1 MIEFTNLFIEGFC
14 SISKLELPL
23 NTKGITVI
31 RGANGFGK
39 STVFSALVWAIYGKN
54 IKGNSE
60 VNTWKKLQPKGYT
73 GTKVELFFMK
83 DNKIHRIIR
92 CYNYK
97 AEVDGSIG
105 GSKLIYQI
113 EGSNVS
119 DRGKKNIQDI
129 ITKDVGISYSL
140 FLNSILFGQGLK
152 RLIQESGTNQRDI
165 FEEIFELGFLT
176 KAKDIAYKKYKE
188 VLSNY
193 DLSNSQYKSLLSQIS
208 ILEDTN
214 SKLSEKESNFESS
227 KLRNIKALKV
237 KLHEF
242 QVKSKSLEKQLDGFH
257 DEVSLNDSIES
268 YRKKILKQQDKLG
281 KSKATLNIS
290 LEDLINQIIKLLKL
304 KEYDASLNKL
314 LMLQKAFKVQEKC
327 KTKIGE
333 YKSILSEISNDKYKR
348 SVVKKDLKYAND
360 QVDYYKSQIS
370 EKEDED
376 PDFKSIHTENLGKI
390 KKLRKEASS
399 IKKEL
404 DIYEEDCSIYK
415 WAYTEPLG
423 SNGIKS
429 YLFESCLHQLNEVLE
444 TYSEVLGFSI
454 KFDIDL
460 TTTRKEFKTILHFGG
475 QEVPYEDLSGGQKQ
489 LVNLAM
495 AFSMNTLM
503 SQAHGINIAFLDEV
517 FESLS
522 SDNIEI
528 VINLIKRVYKDK
540 TLFLIT
546 HQDSLPI
553 SNSRILRVRREKGL
567 SIYEQ

>member
-14 SISKLELPL
+14 SIPQLELPL

-39 STVFSALVWAIYGKN
+39 STIFSALVWVIYGKN

-60 VNTWKKLQPKGYT
+60 VNTWKKFQPKNYT
-73 GTKVELFFMK
+73 GTRVELFFMK
-83 DNKIHRIIR
+83 DNQIHRIIR

-97 AEVDGSIG
+97 SEVEGSVG

-113 EGSNVS
+113 EGSNVGE
-119 DRGKKNIQDI
+119 RGKKNVQDI
-129 ITKDVGISYSL
+129 ITKNIGMSYNL

-176 KAKDIAYKKYKE
+176 RAKDIAYKKYKE
-188 VLSNY
+188 VSSSY
-193 DLSNSQYKSLLSQIS
+193 DLADTQYKSLSSQIS

-214 SKLSEKESNFESS
+214 SQLSERESNFEAQRSRS
-227 KLRNIKALKV
+227 IKALKV

-242 QVKSKSLEKQLDGFH
+242 QVKSKSLSKQLDGFL
-257 DEVSLNDSIES
+257 DEDSLENLIQS
-268 YRKKILKQQDKLG
+268 YKRKISKQQDKLG
-281 KSKATLNIS
+281 KSKATLSIS
-290 LEDLINQIIKLLKL
+290 LEDLINQIIKLLES
-304 KEYDASLNKL
+304 KEYENSLKKL
-314 LMLQKAFKVQEKC
+314 RTLQEAFKTQETC
-327 KTKIGE
+327 KTKINK
-333 YKSILSEISNDKYKR
+333 YNTRLSKVSTDKYKR
-348 SVVKKDLKYAND
+348 SVVKKDLKYAQD
-360 QVDYYKSQIS
+360 QVEYYKTQIQ
-370 EKEDED
+370 EKETED
-376 PDFKSIHTENLGKI
+376 PDFNSLYTENLGKI
-390 KKLRKEASS
+390 EKLKKEVRST
-399 IKKEL
+399 KKEL
-404 DIYEEDCSIYK
+404 DTYGESRDIYK

-429 YLFESCLHQLNEVLE
+429 YLFESCLHQLNEILE

-454 KFDIDL
+454 KFDVDL
-460 TTTRKEFKTILHFGG
+460 TTTRKDFKTILHFEG

-553 SNSRILRVRREKGL
+553 SNSRVLRVRREKGL
-567 SIYEQ
+567 SIYE

>member
-14 SISKLELPL
+14 SIPQLELPL

-39 STVFSALVWAIYGKN
+39 STIFSALVWVIYGKN

-60 VNTWKKLQPKGYT
+60 VNTWKKFQPKNYT
-73 GTKVELFFMK
+73 GTRVELFFMK
-83 DNKIHRIIR
+83 DNQIHRIIR

-97 AEVDGSIG
+97 SEVEGSVG

-113 EGSNVS
+113 EGSNV
-119 DRGKKNIQDI
+119 DERGKKNVQDI
-129 ITKDVGISYSL
+129 ITKNIGMSYNL

-188 VLSNY
+188 VSSSY
-193 DLSNSQYKSLLSQIS
+193 DLADTQYKSLSSQIS

-214 SKLSEKESNFESS
+214 SQLSERESNFEAQKSRS
-227 KLRNIKALKV
+227 IKALKV

-242 QVKSKSLEKQLDGFH
+242 QVKSKSLSKQLEGFL
-257 DEVSLNDSIES
+257 DEDSLENLIQS
-268 YRKKILKQQDKLG
+268 YKRKILKQQDKLG
-281 KSKATLNIS
+281 KSKATLSIS
-290 LEDLINQIIKLLKL
+290 LEDLINQIIELLES
-304 KEYDASLNKL
+304 KEYDNSLKKL
-314 LMLQKAFKVQEKC
+314 RTLQEAFKTQETC
-327 KTKIGE
+327 KNKISK
-333 YKSILSEISNDKYKR
+333 YNTRLSKVSTDKYKR
-348 SVVKKDLKYAND
+348 SVVKKDLKYAQD
-360 QVDYYKSQIS
+360 QVEYYKAQIQ
-370 EKEDED
+370 EKETED
-376 PDFKSIHTENLGKI
+376 PDFNSLYTKNLGKI
-390 KKLRKEASS
+390 KKLRKEVHST
-399 IKKEL
+399 KKEL
-404 DIYEEDCSIYK
+404 DTYGESRDIYK
-415 WAYTEPLG
+415 WAYTEPFG

-429 YLFESCLHQLNEVLE
+429 YLFESCLGQLNEILE

-460 TTTRKEFKTILHFGG
+460 TTTRKDFKTIIHFEG

-553 SNSRILRVRREKGL
+553 SNSRVLRVRREKGL
-567 SIYEQ
+567 SIYE

>member
-14 SISKLELPL
+14 SIPQFELPL

-39 STVFSALVWAIYGKN
+39 STIFSALVWVIYGKN

-60 VNTWKKLQPKGYT
+60 VNTWKKFQPKNYT
-73 GTKVELFFMK
+73 GTRVELFFMK
-83 DNKIHRIIR
+83 DNQIHRIIR

-97 AEVDGSIG
+97 AEVEGSVG

-113 EGSNVS
+113 EGSNVGE
-119 DRGKKNIQDI
+119 RGKKNVQDI
-129 ITKDVGISYSL
+129 ITKNIGMSYNL

-176 KAKDIAYKKYKE
+176 RAKDIAYKKYKE
-188 VLSNY
+188 VSSSY
-193 DLSNSQYKSLLSQIS
+193 DLADTQYKSLSSQIS

-214 SKLSEKESNFESS
+214 SQLSERESNFEAQRSRS
-227 KLRNIKALKV
+227 IKALKV

-242 QVKSKSLEKQLDGFH
+242 QVKSKSLSKQLDGFL
-257 DEVSLNDSIES
+257 DEDSLENLIQS
-268 YRKKILKQQDKLG
+268 YKRKISKQQDKLG
-281 KSKATLNIS
+281 KSKATLSIS
-290 LEDLINQIIKLLKL
+290 LEDLINQIIKLLES
-304 KEYDASLNKL
+304 KEYDNSLKKL
-314 LMLQKAFKVQEKC
+314 KTLQEAFKTQETC
-327 KTKIGE
+327 KTKISK
-333 YKSILSEISNDKYKR
+333 YNTRLSKVSTDKYKR
-348 SVVKKDLKYAND
+348 SVVKKDLKYAKD
-360 QVDYYKSQIS
+360 QVEYYKAQIQ
-370 EKEDED
+370 EKETED
-376 PDFKSIHTENLGKI
+376 PDFNSIYTENLGKI
-390 KKLRKEASS
+390 EKLRKKVRST
-399 IKKEL
+399 KKEL
-404 DIYEEDCSIYK
+404 DTYGESRDIYK

-429 YLFESCLHQLNEVLE
+429 YLFESCLHQLNEILE

-454 KFDIDL
+454 KFDVDL
-460 TTTRKEFKTILHFGG
+460 ITTRKDFKTILHFEG
-475 QEVPYEDLSGGQKQ
+475 QEVPYDDLSGGQKQ

-553 SNSRILRVRREKGL
+553 SNSRVLRVRREKGL
-567 SIYEQ
+567 SIYE

>member
-14 SISKLELPL
+14 SIPQLELPL

-39 STVFSALVWAIYGKN
+39 STIFSALVWVIYGKN

-60 VNTWKKLQPKGYT
+60 VNTWKKFQPKNYT
-73 GTKVELFFMK
+73 GTRVELFFMK
-83 DNKIHRIIR
+83 DNQIHRIIR

-97 AEVDGSIG
+97 SEVEGSVG

-113 EGSNVS
+113 EGSNVGE
-119 DRGKKNIQDI
+119 RGKKNVQDI
-129 ITKDVGISYSL
+129 ITKNIGMSYNL

-176 KAKDIAYKKYKE
+176 RAKDIAYKKYKE
-188 VLSNY
+188 VSSSY
-193 DLSNSQYKSLLSQIS
+193 DLADTQYKSLSSQIS

-214 SKLSEKESNFESS
+214 SQLSERESNFEAQRSRS
-227 KLRNIKALKV
+227 IKALKV

-242 QVKSKSLEKQLDGFH
+242 QVKSKSLSKQLDGFL
-257 DEVSLNDSIES
+257 DEDSLENLIQS
-268 YRKKILKQQDKLG
+268 YKRKISKQQDKLG
-281 KSKATLNIS
+281 KSKATLSIS
-290 LEDLINQIIKLLKL
+290 LEDLINQIIKLLESKKYDNSLKKL
-304 KEYDASLNKL
+304 RT
-314 LMLQKAFKVQEKC
+314 LQEAFKTQETC
-327 KTKIGE
+327 KTKISK
-333 YKSILSEISNDKYKR
+333 YNTHLSKVSTDKYKR
-348 SVVKKDLKYAND
+348 SVVKKDLKYAQD
-360 QVDYYKSQIS
+360 QVEYYKAQIQ
-370 EKEDED
+370 EKETED
-376 PDFKSIHTENLGKI
+376 PDFNSLYTENLGKI
-390 KKLRKEASS
+390 EKLIKEVRST
-399 IKKEL
+399 KKEL
-404 DIYEEDCSIYK
+404 DTYGESRDIYK

-429 YLFESCLHQLNEVLE
+429 YLFESCLHQLNEILE

-454 KFDIDL
+454 KFDVDL
-460 TTTRKEFKTILHFGG
+460 TTTRKDFKTILHFEG

-553 SNSRILRVRREKGL
+553 SNSRVLRVRREKGL
-567 SIYEQ
+567 SIYE

>member
-14 SISKLELPL
+14 SIPQLELPL

-39 STVFSALVWAIYGKN
+39 STIFSALVWVIYGKN

-60 VNTWKKLQPKGYT
+60 VNTWKKFQPKNYT
-73 GTKVELFFMK
+73 GTRVELFFMK
-83 DNKIHRIIR
+83 DNQIHRIVR

-97 AEVDGSIG
+97 SEVDGSVG
-105 GSKLIYQI
+105 GSKLLYQI
-113 EGSNVS
+113 EGSNVGE
-119 DRGKKNIQDI
+119 RGKKNVQDI
-129 ITKDVGISYSL
+129 ITKNIGMSYNL

-176 KAKDIAYKKYKE
+176 RAKDIAYKKYKE
-188 VLSNY
+188 VSSSY
-193 DLSNSQYKSLLSQIS
+193 DLADTQYKSLSSQIS

-214 SKLSEKESNFESS
+214 SKLSERESNFEAQKSRS
-227 KLRNIKALKV
+227 IKALKV

-242 QVKSKSLEKQLDGFH
+242 QVKSKSLSKQLEGFL
-257 DEVSLNDSIES
+257 DEDSLENLIQA
-268 YRKKILKQQDKLG
+268 YKRKISKQQDKLG
-281 KSKATLNIS
+281 KSKATLSIS
-290 LEDLINQIIKLLKL
+290 LEDLINQIIKLLES
-304 KEYDASLNKL
+304 KEYDNSLKKL
-314 LMLQKAFKVQEKC
+314 RTLQEAFKTQETC
-327 KTKIGE
+327 KTKISK
-333 YKSILSEISNDKYKR
+333 YNTCLSKVSTDKYKR
-348 SVVKKDLKYAND
+348 SVVKKDLKYAKD
-360 QVDYYKSQIS
+360 QVEYYKAQIQ
-370 EKEDED
+370 EKETED
-376 PDFKSIHTENLGKI
+376 PDFNSLYTENLGKI
-390 KKLRKEASS
+390 EKLKKEVSS
-399 IKKEL
+399 TKKEL
-404 DIYEEDCSIYK
+404 DTYGESRDIYK

-429 YLFESCLHQLNEVLE
+429 YLFESCLHQLNEILE

-454 KFDIDL
+454 KFDVDL
-460 TTTRKEFKTILHFGG
+460 TTTRKDFKTILHFEG

-503 SQAHGINIAFLDEV
+503 SLAHGINIAFLDEV

-553 SNSRILRVRREKGL
+553 SNSRVLRVRREKGL
-567 SIYEQ
+567 SIYE

>member
-1 MIEFTNLFIEGFC
+1 MMEFTNLFIEGFC
-14 SISKLELPL
+14 SIPQLELPL

-39 STVFSALVWAIYGKN
+39 STIFSALVWVIYGKN

-60 VNTWKKLQPKGYT
+60 VNTWKKFQPKNYA
-73 GTKVELFFMK
+73 GTRVELFFMK
-83 DNKIHRIIR
+83 DNQIHRIIR

-97 AEVDGSIG
+97 LEVEGSVG

-113 EGSNVS
+113 EGSNVGE
-119 DRGKKNIQDI
+119 RGKKNVQDI
-129 ITKDVGISYSL
+129 ITKNIGMSYNL

-188 VLSNY
+188 VSSSY
-193 DLSNSQYKSLLSQIS
+193 DLADTQYKSLSSQIS

-214 SKLSEKESNFESS
+214 SQLSERESNFETQKSRS
-227 KLRNIKALKV
+227 IKALKV
-237 KLHEF
+237 KLHKF
-242 QVKSKSLEKQLDGFH
+242 QVKSKSLSKQLEGFL
-257 DEVSLNDSIES
+257 DDDSLENLIQS
-268 YRKKILKQQDKLG
+268 YKRKISKQQDILG
-281 KSKATLNIS
+281 KSKATLSIS
-290 LEDLINQIIKLLKL
+290 LEDLINQIIELLES
-304 KEYDASLNKL
+304 KEYDNSLKKL
-314 LMLQKAFKVQEKC
+314 RTLQEAFKTQETC
-327 KTKIGE
+327 KTKISK
-333 YKSILSEISNDKYKR
+333 YNTRLSKVSTDKYKR
-348 SVVKKDLKYAND
+348 SVVKKDLKYAKD
-360 QVDYYKSQIS
+360 QVEYYKAQIQ
-370 EKEDED
+370 EKETED
-376 PDFKSIHTENLGKI
+376 PDFNSLYTENLGKI
-390 KKLRKEASS
+390 KKLKKEVCST
-399 IKKEL
+399 KKEL
-404 DIYEEDCSIYK
+404 DTYSESRDIYK

-429 YLFESCLHQLNEVLE
+429 YLFESCLHQLNEILE

-454 KFDIDL
+454 KFDVDL
-460 TTTRKEFKTILHFGG
+460 TTTRKDFKTILHFEG

-528 VINLIKRVYKDK
+528 VINLIKIVYKDK

-553 SNSRILRVRREKGL
+553 SNSRVLRVKREKGL
-567 SIYEQ
+567 SIYE